1 MKITEVSIKRPSLIL
16 VLFITLTF
24 LGLNSYQK
32 LGYELMPKFSAP
44 ILTISAIYPG
54 ASPNEVEN
62 SVTKKIEDAV
72 SSLENVNKITSNSYE
87 GLCVII
93 IELKNEANVDIALQD
108 AQRKINSILSDLPDD
123 VKTPSLGKFSFDD
136 LPILNLGIS
145 ADMNAT
151 DLFDLVSQRIQPNI
165 SKIAG
170 VAQTNIVGGEERE
183 IRVNVNQNKLQA
195 YKLSLPQLVQLIQSS
210 NIDFPTGK
218 IKSDDEQILIRLS
231 GKYKNLE
238 DIRTLVVAS
247 NDQGGPVK
255 LSDVAEIQDTK
266 KEAKLINRI
275 NLQNS
280 IGLSIQK
287 QSDANAVKVSE
298 LVHKE
303 LLTLERNYANVN
315 LKFTIARDSTE
326 YTLEAADAVIHDL
339 ILAVILVA
347 VIMLIFLHSYRNSL
361 IVMVAIPLSL
371 IATFIGMS
379 LFGFTL
385 NLMSLLGLSLVVGI
399 LVDDAI
405 VVIENIYRHMEM
417 GKDKIQAAYDGVKE
431 IGFTV
436 TSITLVIVVVF
447 LPIALTTGII
457 SNIMRQFSIVIVIA
471 TLLSLLVSF
480 TMVPFLYSRFGKLER
495 LTDKTFFGRFVLRF
509 EKALDSFIHSVQ
521 NILRWS
527 MRHRAITLII
537 AAMLFIGS
545 ISLIVAGFIGTEFIA
560 QGDRGEFVLVLEY
573 PKKTSVEQNN
583 IQSRKIEEF
592 VSSKGEVIST
602 ITTVGLTNEGGF
614 FGSATGTPYKTE
626 MTVKLVDEEHRSV
639 SSDIYGVLLK
649 NEIMNKFSGVKVKST
664 PISILGTAEQ
674 APIQLIVTGPTFD
687 TVMMSATRLMEAVK
701 KVEGTQE
708 VKLTVESGNPEV
720 VVTTDRLKMAELGLD
735 LQMVGATMQY
745 AFNGNNDA
753 TFRQGEYEYDINILF
768 DEFNRKSIDDVKALT
783 FMNKYGKQVR
793 LDQFSE
799 VKESFGPSKLERFN
813 RITSVN
819 INSQLLG
826 RPSGSVA
833 TEIQEIIKSMDFPA
847 GVNIDFGGNQE
858 RQQESFG
865 QLGFAF
871 FTSIILVYLIMVA
884 LYDNFI
890 YPFVVLFS
898 IPLAIIGALVALAL
912 TAQTLSL
919 FTLLGIIMLIGLVA
933 KNAIL
938 VVDFTN
944 HLKENGMSTEQ
955 ALLEATKERLRPILM
970 TTIAMVVG
978 MMPVALATGPGA
990 DWKNGLAWSIIGGLT
1005 SSMFL
1010 TLVVVPVVYQLVDRL
1025 MVKTGLINKERSAKY
1040 KEFGV

>member
-1 MKITEVSIKRPSLIL
+1 MKITEISIKRPSLVI

-44 ILTISAIYPG
+44 VLTISAIYPG

-62 SVTKKIEDAV
+62 SVTKKLEDAL
-72 SSLENVNKITSNSYE
+72 SSMENVKKITSSSYE
-87 GLCVII
+87 GLSVIVV
-93 IELKNEANVDIALQD
+93 ELSTEANVDLALQD
-108 AQRKINSILSDLPDD
+108 AQRKINGMLANLPDD

-136 LPILNLGIS
+136 LPIIRLGVT
-145 ADMNAT
+145 ADMNAIQ
-151 DLFDLVSQRIQPNI
+151 LFDLIDQRIKPNI
-165 SKIAG
+165 SKISG
-170 VAQTNIVGGEERE
+170 VAQVNTIGGEERE
-183 IRVNVNQNKLQA
+183 IRINVNRNKLEA
-195 YKLSLPQLVQLIQSS
+195 YRISMPQLVQLIQTS
-210 NIDFPTGK
+210 NLDFPTGK
-218 IKSDDEQILIRLS
+218 IRSEGEQILVRLA
-231 GKYKNLE
+231 GKYTNLE
-238 DIRTLVVAS
+238 DIRNLVVA
-247 NDQGGPVK
+247 NTATGGQVLLK
-255 LSDVAEIQDTK
+255 DVAEVQDTK
-266 KEAKLINRI
+266 KETQLINRI

-287 QSDANAVKVSE
+287 QSDANAVAVSE
-298 LVHKE
+298 RVKKE
-303 LLTLERNYANVN
+303 LASLEKIYADNN
-315 LKFTIARDSTE
+315 IKFTIAQDSTE

-339 ILAVILVA
+339 ILAIILVA
-347 VIMLIFLHSYRNSL
+347 AIMLLFLHSYRNSL

-371 IATFIGMS
+371 VATFIGMS

-417 GKDKIQAAYDGVKE
+417 GKSKIQAAYDGVKE

-495 LTDKTFFGRFVLRF
+495 LTSRTFFGRFVIKF
-509 EKALDSFIHSVQ
+509 EELLDAFIIRVQ
-521 NILRWS
+521 GILKWS
-527 MRHRAITLII
+527 MRHRFITLLV
-537 AAMLFIGS
+537 ATSLFLGS
-545 ISLIVAGFIGTEFIA
+545 FALVIAGFIGTEFIA

-573 PKKTSVEQNN
+573 PKKTPVEQNN
-583 IQSRKIEEF
+583 ISTRQVEEF
-592 VSSKGEVIST
+592 VSSKREVIST
-602 ITTVGLTNEGGF
+602 ITTIGQTNEGGF
-614 FGSATGTPYKTE
+614 FGSATGTPYKSE
-626 MTVKLVDEEHRSV
+626 ITVKLVGQEERDV

-649 NEIMNKFSGVKVKST
+649 NEIMEKFPGIKVKST

-674 APIQLIVTGPTFD
+674 APIQLVVTGPAFD
-687 TVMMSATRLMEAVK
+687 TVMRSAERLMAKVK

-708 VKLTVESGNPEV
+708 VKLTVESGSPEV
-720 VVTTDRLKMAELGLD
+720 VVTTDRMKMAELGLD
-735 LQMVGATMQY
+735 LQMVGATMQL

-753 TFRQGEYEYDINILF
+753 TYRQGEYEYDINILF
-768 DEFNRKSIDDVKALT
+768 DEFNRKNIEDVKSLT
-783 FMNKYGKQVR
+783 FLSKYGKLVR
-793 LDQFSE
+793 LEQFAE
-799 VKESFGPSKLERFN
+799 VRESFGPSKLERFN

-833 TEIQEIIKSMDFPA
+833 AEIQEIIKGMDFPA
-847 GVNIDFGGNQE
+847 GVNVIFGGNQE
-858 RQQESFG
+858 RQEESFG

-871 FTSIILVYLIMVA
+871 ITSIILVYLIMVA

-912 TAQTLSL
+912 SAQTLSL
-919 FTLLGIIMLIGLVA
+919 FTILGIIMLIGLVA

-944 HLKENGMSTEQ
+944 HLKEKGMSTEA

-970 TTIAMVVG
+970 TTIAMVAG

-990 DWKNGLAWSIIGGLT
+990 DWKNGLAWSIIGGLI

-1010 TLVVVPVVYQLVDRL
+1010 TLIVVPVVYQLVDRL
-1025 MVKTGLINKERSAKY
+1025 MMKTGLINKERSAKY
-1040 KEFGV
+1040 QEFEV

>member
-1 MKITEVSIKRPSLIL
+1 M

-44 ILTISAIYPG
+44 IITISAIYPG

-62 SVTKKIEDAV
+62 SVTKEIENAI
-72 SSLENVNKITSNSYE
+72 SSMENVDKITASSYE
-87 GLCVII
+87 GLSVIV
-93 IELKNEANVDIALQD
+93 IELRTEANVDLALQD
-108 AQRKINSILSDLPDD
+108 AQRKVNAILSNLPED
-123 VKTPSLGKFSFDD
+123 VKTPALGKFSFDD
-136 LPILNLGIS
+136 LPIINLGIS
-145 ADMNAT
+145 AKMNAT
-151 DLFDLVSQRIQPNI
+151 DLYDLVTQRLQPNL
-165 SKIAG
+165 SKIPG
-170 VAQTNIVGGEERE
+170 VAQTNIIGGEERE
-183 IRVNVNQNKLQA
+183 IRINVNRNKLQA
-195 YKLSLPQLVQLIQSS
+195 YKLSLPQLVQLINAS
-210 NIDFPTGK
+210 NVDFPTGK
-218 IKSDDEQILIRLS
+218 IKSKEEQILIRLA
-231 GKYKNLE
+231 GKYQKLEEIKN
-238 DIRTLVVAS
+238 LVVAS
-247 NDQGGPVK
+247 TPQGGTVYLK
-255 LSDVAEIQDTK
+255 DIAEVQDTK
-266 KEAKLINRI
+266 KEAILINRI
-275 NLQNS
+275 NLLNS
-280 IGLSIQK
+280 VGLSIQK
-287 QSDANAVKVSE
+287 QTDANAVAVSE

-303 LLTLERNYANVN
+303 LTKLENLYSNID
-315 LKFTIARDSTE
+315 LKFTIGRDSTE

-339 ILAVILVA
+339 ILAIILVA
-347 VIMLIFLHSYRNSL
+347 AIMLIFLHSYRNSI

-417 GKDKIQAAYDGVKE
+417 GKSKIQAAYDGVKE

-436 TSITLVIVVVF
+436 TSITMVIVVVF

-457 SNIMRQFSIVIVIA
+457 SNIMRQFSIVIVIS

-509 EKALDSFIHSVQ
+509 EEELDKFIHWVQ
-521 NILRWS
+521 NMLRWS
-527 MRHRAITLII
+527 FRHRFVTLSI
-537 AAMLFIGS
+537 AVLLFFGS

-573 PKKTSVEQNN
+573 PKRTSVEQNN
-583 IQSRKIEEF
+583 IQTLKIEEF
-592 VSSKGEVIST
+592 VSSKKEVVST
-602 ITTVGLTNEGGF
+602 ITTVGQTNEGGF
-614 FGSATGTPYKTE
+614 FGSATGTPYKSE
-626 MTVKLVDEEHRSV
+626 ITVKLVPEDEREK
-639 SSDIYGVLLK
+639 SSDTYGVLLK
-649 NEIMNKFSGVKVKST
+649 NEIMNKYPGVKVKST
-664 PISILGTAEQ
+664 PISMLGTAEQ

-687 TVMMSATRLMEAVK
+687 TVMFTADKLMQKVK

-720 VVTTDRLKMAELGLD
+720 VVSTDRQKMAELGLEI
-735 LQMVGATMQY
+735 QTVGATMQY
-745 AFNGNNDA
+745 AFNGNTDA

-768 DEFNRKSIDDVKALT
+768 DEFNRNNIEDVRALT
-783 FMNKYGKQVR
+783 FLSKYGKQVR
-793 LDQFSE
+793 LDQFAE
-799 VKESFGPSKLERFN
+799 VKEGFGPSKLERFN

-819 INSQLLG
+819 VNSQLLG
-826 RPSGSVA
+826 RPSGTVA
-833 TEIQEIIKSMDFPA
+833 AEIKEIIGGMTLPA
-847 GVNIDFGGNQE
+847 GVSVTFGGNQE
-858 RQQESFG
+858 RQEESFG

-871 FTSIILVYLIMVA
+871 VTSIILVYLIMVA
-884 LYDNFI
+884 LYDNFV

-912 TAQTLSL
+912 SAQTLSL

-944 HLKENGMSTEQ
+944 HLKERGMNTEE

-970 TTIAMVVG
+970 TTIAMVAG
-978 MMPVALATGPGA
+978 MMPVALANGPGA
-990 DWKNGLAWSIIGGLT
+990 AWKNGLAWSIIGGLT

-1010 TLVVVPVVYQLVDRL
+1010 TLLVVPVVYQIVDRVL
-1025 MVKTGLINKERSAKY
+1025 IKTGLLNEARKSRY
-1040 KEFGV
+1040 KEFTV

>member
-1 MKITEVSIKRPSLIL
+1 MKITEVSIKRPSFIL

-44 ILTISAIYPG
+44 IITISAIYPG

-62 SVTKKIEDAV
+62 TVTKEIENAI
-72 SSLENVNKITSNSYE
+72 SSMENVNKITASSYE
-87 GLCVII
+87 SLSVIV
-93 IELKNEANVDIALQD
+93 IELRNEANVDLALQD
-108 AQRKINSILSDLPDD
+108 AQRKVNAILSSLPDD

-136 LPILNLGIS
+136 LPIINLGIS
-145 ADMNAT
+145 AKMNAT
-151 DLFDLVSQRIQPNI
+151 ELYDLVTQRLQPNLA
-165 SKIAG
+165 KIPG
-170 VAQTNIVGGEERE
+170 VAQTNIIGGEERE
-183 IRVNVNQNKLQA
+183 IRINVNRNKLKA
-195 YKLSLPQLVQLIQSS
+195 YRLALPQLVQLIKTS
-210 NIDFPTGK
+210 NVDFPTGK
-218 IKSDDEQILIRLS
+218 IKSEEEQILIRLA
-231 GKYKNLE
+231 GKYQKLEEIKN
-238 DIRTLVVAS
+238 LVVAS
-247 NDQGGPVK
+247 TPQGGPVYLK
-255 LSDVAEIQDTK
+255 DVAEVQDTK

-275 NLQNS
+275 NLLNS

-287 QSDANAVKVSE
+287 QTDANAVAVSE

-303 LLTLERNYANVN
+303 LAKLEHLYSNID

-339 ILAVILVA
+339 ILAIFLVA
-347 VIMLIFLHSYRNSL
+347 AIMLLFLHSYRNSI

-417 GKDKIQAAYDGVKE
+417 GKSKIQAAYDGVKE

-436 TSITLVIVVVF
+436 TSITMVIVVVF

-457 SNIMRQFSIVIVIA
+457 SNIMRQFSIVIVIS

-495 LTDKTFFGRFVLRF
+495 LTDKTLFGRFVLRF
-509 EKALDSFIHSVQ
+509 EETLDRFIHWVQ

-527 MRHRAITLII
+527 FRHRFITLGI
-537 AAMLFIGS
+537 ATLLFVGS

-573 PKKTSVEQNN
+573 PKKTSVDQNN

-592 VSSKGEVIST
+592 VSSKKEVVST
-602 ITTVGLTNEGGF
+602 ITTIGQTNEGGF
-614 FGSATGTPYKTE
+614 FGSATGTPYKSE
-626 MTVKLVDEEHRSV
+626 ITVKLVPEDQREK

-649 NEIMNKFSGVKVKST
+649 NEIMDKFPGVKVKST
-664 PISILGTAEQ
+664 PISMLGTAEQ

-687 TVMMSATRLMEAVK
+687 TVMFTANKLMQEVK

-708 VKLTVESGNPEV
+708 VKLTVESGTPEV
-720 VVTTDRLKMAELGLD
+720 VVTTDRQKMAELGLD
-735 LQMVGATMQY
+735 LQTVGATMQY
-745 AFNGNNDA
+745 AFNGNTDA
-753 TFRQGEYEYDINILF
+753 KFRQGEYEYDINILF
-768 DEFNRKSIDDVKALT
+768 DEFNRKSIEDVRALT
-783 FMNKYGKQVR
+783 FQSKYGKEVR
-793 LDQFSE
+793 LDQFAE
-799 VKESFGPSKLERFN
+799 VKEGFGPSKLERFN

-819 INSQLLG
+819 VNSQLLG
-826 RPSGSVA
+826 RPSGTVA
-833 TEIQEIIKSMDFPA
+833 AEIKGIIDGMTLPA
-847 GVNIDFGGNQE
+847 GVSVIFGGNQE

-871 FTSIILVYLIMVA
+871 ITSILLVYLIMVA
-884 LYDNFI
+884 LYDNFV

-912 TAQTLSL
+912 SAQTLSL

-944 HLKENGMSTEQ
+944 HLKERGMTTEE

-970 TTIAMVVG
+970 TTIAMVAG
-978 MMPVALATGPGA
+978 MMPVALANGPGA
-990 DWKNGLAWSIIGGLT
+990 AWKNGLAWSIIGGLT

-1010 TLVVVPVVYQLVDRL
+1010 TLLVVPVVYQLVDRVL
-1025 MVKTGLINKERSAKY
+1025 IKTGLLNEAKKAKY
-1040 KEFGV
+1040 KEFAT

>member
-44 ILTISAIYPG
+44 IITISAIYPG

-62 SVTKKIEDAV
+62 SVTKEIENAV
-72 SSLENVNKITSNSYE
+72 SSMENVDKITASSYE
-87 GLCVII
+87 SLSVIV
-93 IELKNEANVDIALQD
+93 IELRTEANIDLALQD
-108 AQRKINSILSDLPDD
+108 AQRKVNAILSNLPDD

-136 LPILNLGIS
+136 LPIINLGIS
-145 ADMNAT
+145 AKMNAT
-151 DLFDLVSQRIQPNI
+151 DLYDLVTQRLQPNLA
-165 SKIAG
+165 KIPG
-170 VAQTNIVGGEERE
+170 VAQTNLIGGEERE
-183 IRVNVNQNKLQA
+183 IRINVNKNKLQA
-195 YKLSLPQLVQLIQSS
+195 YRLSLPQLVQLIQTS

-218 IKSDDEQILIRLS
+218 IISEDEQILIRLA
-231 GKYKNLE
+231 GKYKTLE
-238 DIRTLVVAS
+238 EIKNLVVAS
-247 NDQGGPVK
+247 TPQGGPVY
-255 LSDVAEIQDTK
+255 LRDVAEIQDTK
-266 KEAKLINRI
+266 KEVKLINRI
-275 NLQNS
+275 NLLNS

-287 QSDANAVKVSE
+287 QTDANAVAVSE

-303 LLTLERNYANVN
+303 LAKLEHLYSNID

-339 ILAVILVA
+339 ILAIILVA
-347 VIMLIFLHSYRNSL
+347 VIMLLFLHSLRNSI

-417 GKDKIQAAYDGVKE
+417 GKNKIQAAYDGVKE

-436 TSITLVIVVVF
+436 TSITMVIVVVF

-457 SNIMRQFSIVIVIA
+457 SNIMKQFSIVIVIA

-480 TMVPFLYSRFGKLER
+480 TMVPFLFSRFGKLER
-495 LTDKTFFGRFVLRF
+495 LTNKTFFGRFVLRF
-509 EKALDSFIHSVQ
+509 EETLDGFIHWVQ
-521 NILRWS
+521 NVLRWS
-527 MRHRAITLII
+527 LKHRFITLSV
-537 AAMLFIGS
+537 AVLLFFGS
-545 ISLIVAGFIGTEFIA
+545 VSLIVAGFIGSEFIA
-560 QGDRGEFVLVLEY
+560 QGDRGEFVMVLEY
-573 PKKTSVEQNN
+573 PKRTSVAQNN
-583 IQSRKIEEF
+583 TLSRKIEEF
-592 VSSKGEVIST
+592 VSSKKEVVST
-602 ITTVGLTNEGGF
+602 ITTIGQTNEGGF
-614 FGSATGTPYKTE
+614 FGSATGTPYKSE
-626 MTVKLVDEEHRSV
+626 ITVKLVPEDQREK

-649 NEIMNKFSGVKVKST
+649 NEIMNKFPGVKAKST
-664 PISILGTAEQ
+664 PISMMGTAEQ
-674 APIQLIVTGPTFD
+674 APIQLIVTGPSFD
-687 TVMMSATRLMEAVK
+687 TVMVAANKLMLKVK

-708 VKLTVESGNPEV
+708 VKLTVEAGSPEV
-720 VVTTDRLKMAELGLD
+720 VVTTDRQKMAELGLD
-735 LQMVGATMQY
+735 LQTVGATMQY

-753 TFRQGEYEYDINILF
+753 SFRQGEYEYDINILF
-768 DEFNRKSIDDVKALT
+768 DEFNRKSIEDVRALT
-783 FMNKYGKQVR
+783 FLSKYGKLVR
-793 LDQFSE
+793 LDQFAE

-833 TEIQEIIKSMDFPA
+833 AEIKGIIDGMTLPA
-847 GVNIDFGGNQE
+847 GVSVIFGGNQQ
-858 RQQESFG
+858 RQEESFG

-871 FTSIILVYLIMVA
+871 ITSILLVYLIMVA
-884 LYDNFI
+884 LYDNFV
-890 YPFVVLFS
+890 YPLVVLFS
-898 IPLAIIGALVALAL
+898 IPLAIIGALAALAL
-912 TAQTLSL
+912 SAQTLSL

-944 HLKENGMSTEQ
+944 HLKERGMTTEE

-970 TTIAMVVG
+970 TTIAMVAG
-978 MMPVALATGPGA
+978 MMPVALARGAGA
-990 DWKNGLAWSIIGGLT
+990 DWKNGLAWSIIGGLV

-1010 TLVVVPVVYQLVDRL
+1010 TLVVVPVVYQLVDRAL
-1025 MVKTGLINKERSAKY
+1025 IKTGLLNEERKASY
-1040 KEFGV
+1040 KEFET

>member
-1 MKITEVSIKRPSLIL
+1 MKITEVSIKRPSFIL

-44 ILTISAIYPG
+44 IITISAIYPG

-62 SVTKKIEDAV
+62 SVTKEIENAI
-72 SSLENVNKITSNSYE
+72 SSMENVDKITASSYE
-87 GLCVII
+87 GLSVIV
-93 IELKNEANVDIALQD
+93 IELRNEANVDLALQD
-108 AQRKINSILSDLPDD
+108 AQRKVNAILSNLPDD

-136 LPILNLGIS
+136 LPIINLGIS
-145 ADMNAT
+145 AKMNAT
-151 DLFDLVSQRIQPNI
+151 ELYDLVTQRLQPNLA
-165 SKIAG
+165 KIPG
-170 VAQTNIVGGEERE
+170 VAQTNIIGGEERE
-183 IRVNVNQNKLQA
+183 IRININRNKLQA
-195 YKLSLPQLVQLIQSS
+195 YKLSLPQLVQLIKNS
-210 NIDFPTGK
+210 NVDFPTGK
-218 IKSDDEQILIRLS
+218 IKSEEEQILIRLS
-231 GKYKNLE
+231 GKYQKLEEIKN
-238 DIRTLVVAS
+238 LVVAS
-247 NDQGGPVK
+247 TPQGGPVYLK
-255 LSDVAEIQDTK
+255 EVAEVQDTK
-266 KEAKLINRI
+266 KEVKLINRI
-275 NLQNS
+275 NLLNS

-287 QSDANAVKVSE
+287 QTDANAVAVSE

-303 LLTLERNYANVN
+303 LAKLENLYSDID

-339 ILAVILVA
+339 ILAIVLVA
-347 VIMLIFLHSYRNSL
+347 AIMLLFLHSYRNSI

-417 GKDKIQAAYDGVKE
+417 GKDKIQSAYDGVKE

-436 TSITLVIVVVF
+436 TSITMVIVVVF

-457 SNIMRQFSIVIVIA
+457 SNIMRQFSIVIVIS

-509 EKALDSFIHSVQ
+509 EETLDRFIHWVQ

-527 MRHRAITLII
+527 FRHRFITLGI
-537 AAMLFIGS
+537 AALLFIGS

-573 PKKTSVEQNN
+573 PKRTSVDQNN
-583 IQSRKIEEF
+583 IQSRKIEEY
-592 VSSKGEVIST
+592 VSSKREVVST
-602 ITTVGLTNEGGF
+602 ITTIGQTNEGGF

-626 MTVKLVDEEHRSV
+626 ITVKLVPEDQREK

-649 NEIMNKFSGVKVKST
+649 NEIMDRFPGVKVKST

-687 TVMMSATRLMEAVK
+687 TVMFTAEKILQEVK

-708 VKLTVESGNPEV
+708 VKLTVESGSPEV
-720 VVTTDRLKMAELGLD
+720 VVTTDRQKMAELGLD
-735 LQMVGATMQY
+735 IQTVGATMQY
-745 AFNGNNDA
+745 AFNGNTDA
-753 TFRQGEYEYDINILF
+753 KFRQGEYEYDINILF
-768 DEFNRKSIDDVKALT
+768 DEFNRKSIEDVRALT
-783 FMNKYGKQVR
+783 FLSKYGKQVR
-793 LDQFSE
+793 LDQFAE
-799 VKESFGPSKLERFN
+799 VKEGFGPSKLERFN

-819 INSQLLG
+819 VNSQLLG
-826 RPSGSVA
+826 RPSGTVA
-833 TEIQEIIKSMDFPA
+833 AEIKGIIDGLTLPA
-847 GVNIDFGGNQE
+847 GVSVIFGGNQE
-858 RQQESFG
+858 RQEESFG

-871 FTSIILVYLIMVA
+871 ITSILLVYLIMVA
-884 LYDNFI
+884 LYDNFV

-912 TAQTLSL
+912 SAQTLSL
-919 FTLLGIIMLIGLVA
+919 FTILGIIMLIGLVA

-944 HLKENGMSTEQ
+944 HLKERGMTTEE

-970 TTIAMVVG
+970 TTIAMVAG

-1010 TLVVVPVVYQLVDRL
+1010 TLLVVPVVYQLVDRVL
-1025 MVKTGLINKERSAKY
+1025 IKTGLLNEAKKAKY
-1040 KEFGV
+1040 KEFAT

>member
-1 MKITEVSIKRPSLIL
+1 M

-44 ILTISAIYPG
+44 IITISAIYPG

-62 SVTKKIEDAV
+62 TVTKEIENAI
-72 SSLENVNKITSNSYE
+72 SSMENVNKITASSYE
-87 GLCVII
+87 SLSVIV
-93 IELKNEANVDIALQD
+93 IELRNEANVDLALQD
-108 AQRKINSILSDLPDD
+108 AQRKVNAILSSLPDD

-136 LPILNLGIS
+136 LPIINLGIS
-145 ADMNAT
+145 AKMNAT
-151 DLFDLVSQRIQPNI
+151 ELYDLVTQRLQPNLA
-165 SKIAG
+165 KIPG
-170 VAQTNIVGGEERE
+170 VAQTNIIGGEERE
-183 IRVNVNQNKLQA
+183 IRINVNRNKLKA
-195 YKLSLPQLVQLIQSS
+195 YRLALPQLVQLIKTS
-210 NIDFPTGK
+210 NVDFPTGK
-218 IKSDDEQILIRLS
+218 IKSEEEQILIRLA
-231 GKYKNLE
+231 GKYQKLEEIKN
-238 DIRTLVVAS
+238 LVVAS
-247 NDQGGPVK
+247 TPQGGPVYLK
-255 LSDVAEIQDTK
+255 DVAEVQDTK

-275 NLQNS
+275 NLLNS

-287 QSDANAVKVSE
+287 QTDANAVAVSE

-303 LLTLERNYANVN
+303 LAKLEHLYSNID

-339 ILAVILVA
+339 ILAIFLVA
-347 VIMLIFLHSYRNSL
+347 AIMLLFLHSYRNSI

-417 GKDKIQAAYDGVKE
+417 GKSKIQAAYDGVKE

-436 TSITLVIVVVF
+436 TSITMVIVVVF

-457 SNIMRQFSIVIVIA
+457 SNIMRQFSIVIVIS

-495 LTDKTFFGRFVLRF
+495 LTDKTLFGRFVLRF
-509 EKALDSFIHSVQ
+509 EETLDRFIHWVQ

-527 MRHRAITLII
+527 FRHRFITLGI
-537 AAMLFIGS
+537 ATLLFVGS

-573 PKKTSVEQNN
+573 PKKTSVDQNN

-592 VSSKGEVIST
+592 VSSKKEVVST
-602 ITTVGLTNEGGF
+602 ITTIGQTNEGGF
-614 FGSATGTPYKTE
+614 FGSATGTPYKSE
-626 MTVKLVDEEHRSV
+626 ITVKLVPEDQREK

-649 NEIMNKFSGVKVKST
+649 NEIMDKFPGVKVKST
-664 PISILGTAEQ
+664 PISMLGTAEQ

-687 TVMMSATRLMEAVK
+687 TVMFTANKLMQEVK

-708 VKLTVESGNPEV
+708 VKLTVESGTPEV
-720 VVTTDRLKMAELGLD
+720 VVTTDRQKMAELGLD
-735 LQMVGATMQY
+735 LQTVGATMQY
-745 AFNGNNDA
+745 AFNGNTDA
-753 TFRQGEYEYDINILF
+753 KFRQGEYEYDINILF
-768 DEFNRKSIDDVKALT
+768 DEFNRKSIEDVRALT
-783 FMNKYGKQVR
+783 FQSKYGKEVR
-793 LDQFSE
+793 LDQFAE
-799 VKESFGPSKLERFN
+799 VKEGFGPSKLERFN

-819 INSQLLG
+819 VNSQLLG
-826 RPSGSVA
+826 RPSGTVA
-833 TEIQEIIKSMDFPA
+833 AEIKGIIDGMTLPA
-847 GVNIDFGGNQE
+847 GVSVIFGGNQE
-858 RQQESFG
+858 RQEESFG

-871 FTSIILVYLIMVA
+871 ITSILLVYLIMVA
-884 LYDNFI
+884 LYDNFV

-912 TAQTLSL
+912 SAQTLSL

-944 HLKENGMSTEQ
+944 HLKERGMTTEE

-970 TTIAMVVG
+970 TTIAMVAG
-978 MMPVALATGPGA
+978 MMPVALANGPGA
-990 DWKNGLAWSIIGGLT
+990 AWKNGLAWSIIGGLT

-1010 TLVVVPVVYQLVDRL
+1010 TLLVVPVVYQLVDRVL
-1025 MVKTGLINKERSAKY
+1025 IKTGLLNEAKKAKY
-1040 KEFGV
+1040 KEFAT